1 MRFANVTGRRRYF
14 CNVGEVLGPARGASQ
29 RIESD
34 YDRERAVNGSSLQ

>member
-14 CNVGEVLGPARGASQ
+14 CNVEEVLGPARGASQ

-34 YDRERAVNGSSLQ
+34 YDRERAANGSKLQ